1 MNNQPLKLSRPL
13 GDIGDAICD
22 KQVFIYHVKDTKVGS
37 TYNLEK
43 RIAEQGFDLDDV
55 EVLVRLIGGHMT
67 YNHIWNIEQILARSL
82 GFQDEHEG
90 NRHAVNRVRASRQTD
105 RSRSYRLTKV
115 TNLTDTTTPETIL
128 VERASEFEDKHDLSA
143 GVLASCANP
152 KKGHKHVELGS
163 CKYAVEYNDN

>member
-1 MNNQPLKLSRPL
+1 MNNEPLKLSRPL
-13 GDIGDAICD
+13 GDIGDAICH
-22 KQVFIYHVKDTKVGS
+22 KEVFIYHIKDTKVGS

-43 RIAEQGFDLDDV
+43 RTAEQGFDLEDV

-67 YNHIWNIEQILARSL
+67 YNHIWRIEQILARSL
-82 GFQDEHEG
+82 GFQDEHDG
-90 NRHAVNRVRASRQTD
+90 NRHAVNRVRASRLTD

-128 VERASEFEDKHDLSA
+128 VERASEFEGEHDLFA

-152 KKGHKHVELGS
+152 KKRNKYVELS
-163 CKYAVEYNDN
+163 SSKYAVEYNDN